1 MTSYLAPENG
11 ILTLLAITTVITL
24 IVYAVFWQRISRSW
38 TPCVLVAVPDLALLA
53 LLILLMV

>member
-24 IVYAVFWQRISRSW
+24 IVYAVFWKRISRSW
-38 TPCVLVAVPDLALLA
+38 TTCVLVAVPDLALLA